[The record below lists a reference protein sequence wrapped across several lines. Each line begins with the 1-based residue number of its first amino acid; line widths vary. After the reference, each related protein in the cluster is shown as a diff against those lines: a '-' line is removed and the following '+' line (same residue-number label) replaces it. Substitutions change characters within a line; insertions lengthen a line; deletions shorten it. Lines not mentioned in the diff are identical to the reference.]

1 MFIFRHH
8 RNGESLH
15 TFKYNMVIWI
25 VMWYTIGQPGLAEAS
40 LRGMVRLAGNTH
52 FPLSF
57 VTRITFDCLRRC
69 LCITLCRFWFS
80 PEHPVFQPRIFSVK
94 MSDFTVRTCFVLF
107 IVILFLT
114 GTFCTFIQ
122 VGILYDFCGFPQVVK
137 VLSLKASGYSF
148 LMIFAPP
155 LTSALMRV
163 PSAER

>member
-94 MSDFTVRTCFVLF
+94 MSDFTVRTCSVLF

-114 GTFCTFIQ
+114 GTFLH
-122 VGILYDFCGFPQVVK
+122 LYTGRYTLRLLWFSTGSQGSVHWRHPGT
-137 VLSLKASGYSF
+137 LSLWY
-148 LMIFAPP
+148 LPRRWHP
-155 LTSALMRV
+155 H
-163 PSAER
+163 

>member
-80 PEHPVFQPRIFSVK
+80 PEHPVFQPRVFSVK
-94 MSDFTVRTCFVLF
+94 MSDFPKGNPRNSGEEITQVGCFREFGYFHWWRTCQRWFRF
-107 IVILFLT
+107 GWHPF
-114 GTFCTFIQ
+114 
-122 VGILYDFCGFPQVVK
+122 
-137 VLSLKASGYSF
+137 
-148 LMIFAPP
+148 
-155 LTSALMRV
+155 
-163 PSAER
+163 ERLRNQI